1 MAKKSAQRP
10 FRVGVVGESEFD
22 TKALRDLLHRQYG
35 QRAQFLAM
43 DLRLQGGQLDGRKA
57 HTMLPLRYSEV
68 QPDLVIIFR
77 DLDGPAN
84 DRAKRQKRE
93 ALFEEMNALV
103 EHKGLLLLHVH
114 TIEAL
119 LIAHVEVFQ
128 KKYGWQCRVPANPTT
143 IPNPAQFLRDAS
155 HNRNSTRR
163 YDKVSCPDMMELVAY
178 DFLVSRCGY
187 FRDFDTVLQQRIP
200 LAIPPR

>member
-1 MAKKSAQRP
+1 MAKKPAQRP
-10 FRVGVVGESEFD
+10 FRVGVAGESSHD

-35 QRAQFLAM
+35 QWAQFIALP
-43 DLRLQGGQLDGRKA
+43 LRLEGGQLDGRKSR
-57 HTMLPLRYSEV
+57 TMFRLAYEDK

-77 DLDGPAN
+77 DLDGPAT
-84 DRAKRQKRE
+84 DRAKRQQRV

-103 EHKGLLLLHVH
+103 ERKGLLLLHIY

-119 LIAHVEVFQ
+119 LIAHIEVFQ

-155 HNRNSTRR
+155 RNSTRR
-163 YDKVSCPDMMELVAY
+163 YDKVSCPAMMELVAY
-178 DFLVSRCGY
+178 DSLVSRCDY
-187 FRDFDTVLQQRIP
+187 FRDFDTALQQRIP
-200 LAIPPR
+200 PAIQLR